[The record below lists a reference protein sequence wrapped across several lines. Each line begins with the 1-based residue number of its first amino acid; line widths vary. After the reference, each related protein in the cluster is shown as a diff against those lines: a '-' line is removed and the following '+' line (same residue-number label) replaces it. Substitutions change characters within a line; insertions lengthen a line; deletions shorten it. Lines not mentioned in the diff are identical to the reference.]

1 MPSWSRCCA
10 FQFGLGSDCEREVVE
25 AGAVPVELVDCAGSR
40 PTDGRRRRAPP
51 NRNRAA
57 RAWSSASLASRV
69 DRPAEDVL
77 SGTRDVGDGEPEMN
91 EVEGIEM
98 RAAVGL
104 IIAGYCE
111 VFGTLGGP

>member
-1 MPSWSRCCA
+1 
-10 FQFGLGSDCEREVVE
+10 
-25 AGAVPVELVDCAGSR
+25 
-40 PTDGRRRRAPP
+40 
-51 NRNRAA
+51 
-57 RAWSSASLASRV
+57 
-69 DRPAEDVL
+69 VL